1 MPVTQTLYTHT
12 YIYIYIHIVM
22 KTPIKPDFCIY
33 HTFKMGPV
41 SYVGPIFIYWVR
53 DPIIHGPN
61 INIELK
67 LIINISLINTTLS
80 SHNLILGHKTLVC
93 LAISEPG
100 DTMLNY
106 FIQYINWLRICL
118 LEALL
123 QKSVMTTVCA
133 TRGNEQPGP
142 KGRPNTRCYTGPY
155 MGNGVILTYIA
166 DWPNSGKQAA
176 WLRQCIGKYTHFTK
190 LP

>member
-1 MPVTQTLYTHT
+1 
-12 YIYIYIHIVM
+12 M
-22 KTPIKPDFCIY
+22 KTPIKPDFSIY

-41 SYVGPIFIYWVR
+41 SYVGPICIHWVR

-100 DTMLNY
+100 DIMLNY
-106 FIQYINWLRICL
+106 FIQYIN
-118 LEALL
+118 
-123 QKSVMTTVCA
+123 
-133 TRGNEQPGP
+133 
-142 KGRPNTRCYTGPY
+142 
-155 MGNGVILTYIA
+155 
-166 DWPNSGKQAA
+166 
-176 WLRQCIGKYTHFTK
+176 
-190 LP
+190 

>member
-1 MPVTQTLYTHT
+1 MKSIINSPISWVIKLTYWVNRPIIGKKVSIFEKIDRVVNGPHCYEIEAERRMHI
-12 YIYIYIHIVM
+12 YIYIYIYIVM
-22 KTPIKPDFCIY
+22 KTPIKRDFCIY

-41 SYVGPIFIYWVR
+41 SYVGPIFIYWAR

-106 FIQYINWLRICL
+106 FIQYIN
-118 LEALL
+118 
-123 QKSVMTTVCA
+123 
-133 TRGNEQPGP
+133 
-142 KGRPNTRCYTGPY
+142 
-155 MGNGVILTYIA
+155 
-166 DWPNSGKQAA
+166 
-176 WLRQCIGKYTHFTK
+176 
-190 LP
+190 

>member
-1 MPVTQTLYTHT
+1 
-12 YIYIYIHIVM
+12 M
-22 KTPIKPDFCIY
+22 KTPIKRDFCIY

-41 SYVGPIFIYWVR
+41 SYVGPIFIYWAR

-106 FIQYINWLRICL
+106 FIQYIN
-118 LEALL
+118 
-123 QKSVMTTVCA
+123 
-133 TRGNEQPGP
+133 
-142 KGRPNTRCYTGPY
+142 
-155 MGNGVILTYIA
+155 
-166 DWPNSGKQAA
+166 
-176 WLRQCIGKYTHFTK
+176 
-190 LP
+190 

>member
-1 MPVTQTLYTHT
+1 
-12 YIYIYIHIVM
+12 M

-142 KGRPNTRCYTGPY
+142 KGRPNLWQRGLLY
-155 MGNGVILTYIA
+155 
-166 DWPNSGKQAA
+166 NSGDVTDL
-176 WLRQCIGKYTHFTK
+176 LRGPVSGAYHHTYFQFLFGMRLTSVRSYLWIVDREK
-190 LP
+190 

>member
-1 MPVTQTLYTHT
+1 MMAFFWFSHSLIHEMQYEMSYFQNVGHFVLVSFPPPPLFLSPSLSFSLFLYLSL
-12 YIYIYIHIVM
+12 HIVM

-41 SYVGPIFIYWVR
+41 SYVGPIFIYWAR

-106 FIQYINWLRICL
+106 FIQYIN
-118 LEALL
+118 
-123 QKSVMTTVCA
+123 
-133 TRGNEQPGP
+133 
-142 KGRPNTRCYTGPY
+142 
-155 MGNGVILTYIA
+155 
-166 DWPNSGKQAA
+166 
-176 WLRQCIGKYTHFTK
+176 
-190 LP
+190 